1 MKECVFVFWNLKH
14 PVTRQHLPP
23 QTTRVCIIKQHLQCC
38 WKQLKHRNA
47 QRRKSTRAKRSH
59 CVSAPNTLMS
69 AAKATTRQG
78 KELTAGG
85 THTFPSDGVMP
96 GFIFCRRWDPCLTLV
111 FRYYNCEVVTSRRA
125 WESAERGAEARAFT
139 APSTEF
145 VVMVTFVSHQGKL
158 SLRVTVRIP
167 PSSLTGDKCVL
178 LVT

>member
-1 MKECVFVFWNLKH
+1 MLLEATEASERPEEEVHTCQTVSLRFCSEHSYVCSEGNDTAGERAHRWGD
-14 PVTRQHLPP
+14 THLPLRRGHARLYFL
-23 QTTRVCIIKQHLQCC
+23 QTLRT
-38 WKQLKHRNA
+38 
-47 QRRKSTRAKRSH
+47 
-59 CVSAPNTLMS
+59 
-69 AAKATTRQG
+69 
-78 KELTAGG
+78 
-85 THTFPSDGVMP
+85 
-96 GFIFCRRWDPCLTLV
+96 CLTLV

-145 VVMVTFVSHQGKL
+145 VVTVLFVSHQGKL